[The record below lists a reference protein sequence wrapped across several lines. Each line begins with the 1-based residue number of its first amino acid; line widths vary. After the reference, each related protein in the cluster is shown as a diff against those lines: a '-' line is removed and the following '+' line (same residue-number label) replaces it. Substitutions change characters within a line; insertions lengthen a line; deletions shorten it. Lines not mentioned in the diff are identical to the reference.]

1 MFKLPE
7 INFSKAPFLTEVTI
21 QYHYDKHHRT
31 YIEKLNQL
39 VGDLPQKELTQIIQ
53 DSSGALYDNAAQAW
67 NHTFYWLGL
76 TPCPSTLDK
85 KSELARAIDDQL
97 GGNSDLKK
105 KFVDSAL
112 SLFGS
117 AWTWLALNVQSNKIE
132 VINTSNSITI
142 DFKKYRPLLICDVW
156 EHAYYIEYR
165 NSRSNYLS
173 EFWSAIN
180 WNFVADNFQNRDFQK
195 VSKRMT

>member
-7 INFSKAPFLTEVTI
+7 INFSKAPFLSEETI
-21 QYHYDKHHRT
+21 QYHYGKHHRS
-31 YIEKLNQL
+31 YVDKLNQL
-39 VGDLPQKELTQIIQ
+39 VGDLPQKELTEIIL
-53 DSSGALYDNAAQAW
+53 DSSGGLFDNAAQAW

-76 TPCPSTLDK
+76 TPGPSTLDK
-85 KSELARAIDDQL
+85 TSNLAKSIEDQY

-105 KFVDSAL
+105 KFIDSGL

-117 AWTWLALNVQSNKIE
+117 GWTWLALNTQTNKIE
-132 VINTSNSITI
+132 VFNTSNANTI
-142 DFKKYRPLLICDVW
+142 NFKKYMPLLICDIW

-165 NSRSNYLS
+165 NSRPNYLS

-180 WNFVADNFQNRDFQK
+180 WTFVAENFKNRDLQK
-195 VSKRMT
+195 VSKLMT